1 MKKDIIRSII
11 IVGLIVT
18 LTISSTYAFMNLNT
32 DNNSTTGN
40 GGCFQVSYTGTAVT
54 NIEIEAGG
62 NYTDSGA
69 SAHPIVKLS
78 KNSSCK
84 IYTEASIYLTVDST
98 SQIPLAQSEVVNEPT
113 AINAFKYKVMK
124 GSTEV
129 SNGTL
134 LKGNNTGT
142 YDILLATVPL
152 TDTQTTYD
160 IYLWLDMNLSL
171 GAYHEKSFSGKIYAK
186 SDQSSTLAS

>member
-32 DNNSTTGN
+32 NNNSTAGN

-54 NIEIEAGG
+54 NGAITVGES
-62 NYTDSGA
+62 YSTSGA
-69 SAHPIVKLS
+69 SVHPVVKLS
-78 KNSSCK
+78 KDTNCKVYSS
-84 IYTEASIYLTVDST
+84 ASIYLSIDST
-98 SQIPLAQSEVVNEPT
+98 SQVPLAKTNP
-113 AINAFKYKVMK
+113 AYAAFKYVVKN
-124 GSTEV
+124 GSTVV
-129 SNGTL
+129 SSGTVPG
-134 LKGNNTGT
+134 KPDSNTDT
-142 YDILLATVPL
+142 LLATVTL

-160 IYLWLDMNLSL
+160 IYLWIDINLSS
-171 GAYHEKSFSGKIYAK
+171 GEYQDKSFAGKIYAK